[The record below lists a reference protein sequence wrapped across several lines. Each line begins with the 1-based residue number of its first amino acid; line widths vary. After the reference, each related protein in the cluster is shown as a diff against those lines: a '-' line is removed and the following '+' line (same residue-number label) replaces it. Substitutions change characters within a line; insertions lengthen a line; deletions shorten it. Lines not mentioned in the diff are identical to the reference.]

1 MQRVFAAENRGRP
14 VARIVVQVRCMSMRL
29 NRDGYEEKER
39 MKIGVV
45 GTGRMGSAM
54 ASRLMHCG
62 HELTVWNRTAEKTRA
77 LAAAGA
83 KVATLPSQLAG
94 EAGIII
100 TVLTDA
106 EAIRAAY
113 LGSDGLLSGPV
124 AGKLFIEMSTV
135 RPADQRALAREVRNK
150 GAALIECPVGGTV
163 GPAKEGRLLG
173 FVGGEVADVAR
184 AKPVLDQLCR
194 RVEHVGP
201 VGAGASMKLA
211 INLPLLVYWQVL
223 GEALSLCKSLTIDPA
238 RLMDIF
244 ADTSGGPNVLKV
256 RGGAVA
262 AALGGK
268 EISPVTFDVDLIRK
282 DLRTMIEE
290 AQALG
295 QTLPVAERALE
306 CFDEAAREGFGA
318 QDGAMIPVR
327 WVKRKHKPL

>member
-1 MQRVFAAENRGRP
+1 
-14 VARIVVQVRCMSMRL
+14 
-29 NRDGYEEKER
+29 
-39 MKIGVV
+39 MKIGIA

-54 ASRLMHCG
+54 AVRLMNCG
-62 HELTVWNRTAEKTRA
+62 HELTVWNRTAGKTTA
-77 LAAAGA
+77 LAVAGA
-83 KVATLPSQLAG
+83 KVAATPAKLASG
-94 EAGIII
+94 ADIII
-100 TVLTDA
+100 TMLTDA
-106 EAIRAAY
+106 DAVHATYCGA
-113 LGSDGLLSGPV
+113 DGLLSGNV

-135 RPADQRALAREVRNK
+135 RPESQRALAQEVRKK
-150 GAALIECPVGGTV
+150 GAAMVDCPVGGTV
-163 GPAKEGRLLG
+163 GPAKDGKLFG
-173 FVGGEVADVAR
+173 FVGGETADVAR

-194 RVEHVGP
+194 RLEHVGP

-223 GEALSLCKSLTIDPA
+223 GEALSLCKSLEIDPA

-256 RGGAVA
+256 RGGALA

-295 QTLPVAERALE
+295 RTLPVAERALE
-306 CFDEAAREGFGA
+306 CIDQTARDGLGA
-318 QDGAMIPVR
+318 KDGAIIPVH
-327 WVKRKHKPL
+327 WVEGRK